1 MATATKAPAKRAA
14 SKTSAAAAVK
24 STRARS
30 GSTAKASSDGAG
42 KTGAAAGKST
52 VKRALNGAGAHA
64 PASKKVTR
72 LAKAVRPAR
81 GKLHDDTR
89 SNGST
94 AGSTAGVSVKAAR
107 EVKGAKTA
115 KAAHGAVNGT
125 NVAIGIN
132 GSNGALPVALKD
144 DVQELARDTLHEGEV
159 VRKSRVLV
167 DDTNVAVPVQ
177 VGGLTPEVTR
187 PAYWDKACAD
197 LVKRDRILKKLIPKF
212 GPVHLMSR
220 GDPFVTLARSVVGQ
234 QVSVASAQAA
244 WERVEN
250 ACPKLVPQQFM
261 KLGQDKLMACGLS
274 RRKAEYI
281 LDLAGHFVSGALH
294 VGKWTSMDDE
304 AVIAELTQIRGIGR
318 WTAEMFLI
326 FNLSRPDVL
335 PLDDLGLIRAI
346 SVNYFSGEPV
356 TRSEAREVAANWE
369 PWRTVATWYMWR
381 SLDPLPVDY

>member
-1 MATATKAPAKRAA
+1 MATATKTPAKRA
-14 SKTSAAAAVK
+14 TSQTNAAVAAK
-24 STRARS
+24 STRTSARTGS
-30 GSTAKASSDGAG
+30 GAVKKASSKVAGAPVKATAAVSK
-42 KTGAAAGKST
+42 KTAA
-52 VKRALNGAGAHA
+52 KRALNGASA
-64 PASKKVTR
+64 PAS
-72 LAKAVRPAR
+72 A
-81 GKLHDDTR
+81 
-89 SNGST
+89 
-94 AGSTAGVSVKAAR
+94 
-107 EVKGAKTA
+107 VKGAKAPRA
-115 KAAHGAVNGT
+115 K
-125 NVAIGIN
+125 
-132 GSNGALPVALKD
+132 SNGALPAELAGD
-144 DVQELARDTLHEGEV
+144 LQELARVTAGARDGEV
-159 VRKSRVLV
+159 VRKTRASAAAGGEAASASE
-167 DDTNVAVPVQ
+167 VAVPAQ
-177 VGGLTPEVTR
+177 VGGLTAEATR

-212 GPVHLMSR
+212 GPVHLLSR

-234 QVSVASAQAA
+234 QISVASAQAVWA
-244 WERVEN
+244 KVEA
-250 ACPKLVPQQFM
+250 ACPKLVPQQFI
-261 KLGQDKLMACGLS
+261 KLGLEKLTTCGLS
-274 RRKAEYI
+274 KRKAEYV
-281 LDLAGHFVSGALH
+281 LDLAQHFVSGALH

>member
-1 MATATKAPAKRAA
+1 MASATKTLAKRAA
-14 SKTSAAAAVK
+14 SKTGAAAAVK
-24 STRARS
+24 STRARN
-30 GSTAKASSDGAG
+30 GSAVQAAPAAAKVAAKAGGVA
-42 KTGAAAGKST
+42 KNTP
-52 VKRALNGAGAHA
+52 VKRALNGASAHA
-64 PASKKVTR
+64 PKLAR
-72 LAKAVRPAR
+72 GAKASRA
-81 GKLHDDTR
+81 TR
-89 SNGST
+89 
-94 AGSTAGVSVKAAR
+94 VKSHT
-107 EVKGAKTA
+107 GN
-115 KAAHGAVNGT
+115 GAVPAELTG
-125 NVAIGIN
+125 
-132 GSNGALPVALKD
+132 

-159 VRKSRVLV
+159 VRKTRVL
-167 DDTNVAVPVQ
+167 DDAEVAVPVQ

-187 PAYWDKACAD
+187 PDYWDKACAD

-212 GPVHLMSR
+212 GPVHLLSR

-234 QVSVASAQAA
+234 QISVASAQAA
-244 WERVEN
+244 WHRVEG
-250 ACPKLVPQQFM
+250 ACPKLVPQQFV

-274 RRKAEYI
+274 KRKTEYI
-281 LDLAGHFVSGALH
+281 LDLAEHFVSGALH
-294 VGKWTSMDDE
+294 VGKWTTMEDE

-346 SVNYFSGEPV
+346 SLNYFSGEPV

>member
-1 MATATKAPAKRAA
+1 MATATKTPAKRAA
-14 SKTSAAAAVK
+14 SQTSAAAAATAAAAK
-24 STRARS
+24 STRA
-30 GSTAKASSDGAG
+30 STRAGGGAVEKASAKAE
-42 KTGAAAGKST
+42 AAAAKAGSAAVKKSAA
-52 VKRALNGAGAHA
+52 KRSLNGAG
-64 PASKKVTR
+64 
-72 LAKAVRPAR
+72 
-81 GKLHDDTR
+81 
-89 SNGST
+89 
-94 AGSTAGVSVKAAR
+94 
-107 EVKGAKTA
+107 
-115 KAAHGAVNGT
+115 
-125 NVAIGIN
+125 
-132 GSNGALPVALKD
+132 GALPEAAQAPAKRAKTPSRAKANGVLPVKLAAGLAG
-144 DVQELARDTLHEGEV
+144 DVQELARDTNAGEV
-159 VRKSRVLV
+159 VRKTRVSAASANTASTGGEAGGVGSLA
-167 DDTNVAVPVQ
+167 NEVAVPVQ
-177 VGGLTPEVTR
+177 IGGLAPEVTR

-212 GPVHLMSR
+212 GPVHLLSR

-234 QVSVASAQAA
+234 QISVAAAQAV
-244 WERVEN
+244 WGRVEA
-250 ACPKLVPQQFM
+250 ACPKLVPQQFI
-261 KLGQDKLMACGLS
+261 KLGLEKLTACGLS
-274 RRKAEYI
+274 KRKAEYV
-281 LDLAGHFVSGALH
+281 LDLARHFVSGALH